1 MKLSKVFGIVLSL
14 HVGVILLVMFQPS
27 CQTTGGKAKGL
38 ATDESIEPEN
48 SKEQTFNQGIEDS
61 EVLDSPEIE
70 PLESINDLATPSRP
84 APGELIVPKEPGE
97 VSRKSI
103 LIPQEQKIS
112 PLDLRPAD
120 LAIYKVERGD
130 TLWGIARKNGVS
142 LMQLLKANPNLD
154 QSGRLSIG
162 QEIMIP
168 GDRTLQSSEA
178 IMSEAENNN
187 QSDSSEGFYIVSK
200 GDTLSYIARR
210 QGVRLSQLLKA
221 NNMSMSSI
229 IRPGQRL
236 SIPSG
241 VSSFVPS
248 QPEDSIIPKMVPLG
262 ASTHVIRKGENLS
275 RISSIYGVSVA
286 QIMEWN
292 GLSNPSLIRAGQSII
307 VSHRTDEIDEA
318 VTSPDNLG
326 NEVENTPVED
336 GGSLQD
342 FFNDSSNEDRPIIDA
357 P

>member
-27 CQTTGGKAKGL
+27 CQTTGGKAKGIPSD
-38 ATDESIEPEN
+38 ASTSPQDAR
-48 SKEQTFNQGIEDS
+48 EQTFNQGIDDS
-61 EVLDSPEIE
+61 ENLDSPEVKPSTSANE
-70 PLESINDLATPSRP
+70 FASPSRP
-84 APGELIVPKEPGE
+84 SPGELIVPQEVVEP
-97 VSRKSI
+97 SSQSI
-103 LIPQEQKIS
+103 IVPQEESIS
-112 PLDLRPAD
+112 PVDLLPSD

-142 LMQLLKANPNLD
+142 LAKLLEANPNLN

-168 GDRTLQSSEA
+168 GMGTSNSGFSETVTSQGSNIIEPA
-178 IMSEAENNN
+178 LAGNYYTIK
-187 QSDSSEGFYIVSK
+187 K
-200 GDTLSYIARR
+200 GDTLSRIARS
-210 QGVRLSQLLKA
+210 QGVRLSELLKA

-229 IRPGQRL
+229 SRPGQRL
-236 SIPSG
+236 SIPDG
-241 VSSFVPS
+241 SSTFSPS
-248 QPEDSIIPKMVPLG
+248 QTEDILVPKVVPLG
-262 ASTHVIRKGENLS
+262 ASSHIVQKGENLS
-275 RISSIYGVSVA
+275 RISSIYGVSVG

-307 VSHRTDEIDEA
+307 VSQGTSGLKPVAPTNITSDTDVA
-318 VTSPDNLG
+318 PAAT
-326 NEVENTPVED
+326 

-342 FFNDSSNEDRPIIDA
+342 FFKDSSIEDRPIIDA